1 MSCGCL
7 PDTPPKVPLH
17 LPSST
22 SSPPASLSRHPAAQP
37 QSLRL
42 PLPGPVASLLSP
54 GETSL
59 SDQPPPSARRAPA
72 SPSHLLFT
80 CPAPLHPAHS
90 QVHPREADCPHLPPA
105 PSVAPHCPKTGRG
118 PRPPWQ
124 SCLAGWPTAP
134 GSRLSSPLSPPLWGS
149 PAPVPSA
156 SLPEAP
162 SALFLKPRSAV
173 PSLGAALLTER
184 SLPPQTAAPSL
195 RASGGYS
202 GALAAPAVGVL
213 EGRVPRAPSL
223 RDQ

>member
-22 SSPPASLSRHPAAQP
+22 SSPPACLSRHPAAQP
-37 QSLRL
+37 QSLWL
-42 PLPGPVASLLSP
+42 PLPGPWPACCLP
-54 GETSL
+54 GR
-59 SDQPPPSARRAPA
+59 PPSRT
-72 SPSHLLFT
+72 SPRPPLAGHP
-80 CPAPLHPAHS
+80 PAPLPPSSPAPPHS
-90 QVHPREADCPHLPPA
+90 TPHTAGFILRKQTVPLPPA

-149 PAPVPSA
+149 PASVPST

-195 RASGGYS
+195 RARGGYS

>member
-1 MSCGCL
+1 MHTCL
-7 PDTPPKVPLH
+7 HTLTSTHSHELWLPARHPTESPPPPSQQHVLPACFPEPS
-17 LPSST
+17 PSST
-22 SSPPASLSRHPAAQP
+22 ATEPPAS
-37 QSLRL
+37 
-42 PLPGPVASLLSP
+42 
-54 GETSL
+54 
-59 SDQPPPSARRAPA
+59 PPSARRAPA

-90 QVHPREADCPHLPPA
+90 RVHPQEADCPHLPPA

-149 PAPVPSA
+149 PASVPSA